1 MGTLAYYS
9 SATDNTGRFVRSLG
23 LDAVRIGGGLAEE
36 VTGPYVLVTPTY
48 ADGKGRG
55 AVPKP
60 VIRFLN
66 DEGNRRLI
74 RGVIS
79 GGNRNF
85 GWTFGLA
92 GDIISKKCGVPHLYK
107 FELAGSEMDK
117 EAVRNGLLRFW
128 EERNE

>member
-1 MGTLAYYS
+1 MGLLAYYS

-36 VTGPYVLVTPTY
+36 VTGPSVLVTPTY

-60 VIRFLN
+60 VIQFLN